1 MWVKKEGHIS
11 HIIPGDFMW
20 VEDEEWNSF
29 MTHLFL
35 CGLYKKVFYFYL
47 AQVVFQYLKKMCVRG
62 GGGLVP
68 ALKFFVGML
77 RPI

>member
-1 MWVKKEGHIS
+1 
-11 HIIPGDFMW
+11 MW

-29 MTHLFL
+29 MS
-35 CGLYKKVFYFYL
+35 YL
-47 AQVVFQYLKKMCVRG
+47 AQVVFQDLKKNV
-62 GGGLVP
+62 GGLVP

>member
-1 MWVKKEGHIS
+1 
-11 HIIPGDFMW
+11 MW

-35 CGLYKKVFYFYL
+35 CGLYKKVFIVIKPRFF
-47 AQVVFQYLKKMCVRG
+47 FQDLKKNVG